1 MFKKI
6 VSNLP
11 FHPTLLGDLGYYLRR
26 VKQEESI
33 RRLGLVFVVLAM
45 AVQIFAFVSPTKSSL
60 ATSTADIVYGAT
72 SKDDIVKAY
81 NKNKDPQGRKDIREI
96 FDYYGIGLDQ
106 IQNSKKTVIEDS
118 DNEKYLNTSRSS
130 SAPGGVFTRIP
141 GAIDGGIYEF
151 PLKYWDK
158 SQFPDGYPAL
168 TGISTYGFRFWI
180 LLKGCGNIVI
190 EKGSKHPNFEI
201 NKKLISAKTANQTDT
216 VNYTIEFRNSG
227 LANSENVRIVDK
239 IDDNYKYIDYKS
251 TADLKLSQEGQKL
264 TWEIKGKDNVLSP
277 SNRWH
282 KIDVTLQIRK
292 STPNG
297 SKLCNQVTIKG
308 TRTSDVTSGG
318 PRDCVTINTPTC
330 PGTGLPIPSG
340 GIQNCSVICPNGSTL
355 PYNQSCPI
363 PQLTC
368 QSLKLI
374 SSPTWDSGKFE
385 TSFLKQPGGT
395 VASVKYFVNDGLVAT
410 NAVTS
415 NSSSDFYTHKFSAPG
430 SYVIKAE
437 LVPGVGNLVPSQ
449 GCQTTVQIDKPI
461 NPVARI
467 VTDKRVSNMTTNI
480 EDANNSTAS
489 ASDVLKYTL
498 VIANT
503 GDAPA
508 TNLELKGE
516 YSESI
521 SDVLEYADLVE
532 KGDAIFNENTQT
544 LSWPAVTITA
554 GGKVEKVFTVK
565 VKNPIPATP
574 ISSSNPLSFDYS
586 MRNKYGR
593 EVVVNLNKPA
603 SKTVEQ
609 STAYLPNTGPGT
621 GLMISVFATTLV
633 AYFYY
638 RSKLMSRELEVIRYE
653 FSTGGL

>member
-33 RRLGLVFVVLAM
+33 RRLGLVFIVLAM
-45 AVQIFAFVSPTKSSL
+45 SVQIFAFLSPTKSSL
-60 ATSTADIVYGAT
+60 ATSMADIVYGAT

-81 NKNKDPQGRKDIREI
+81 NKNRDPQGRKDVKEI
-96 FDYYGIGLDQ
+96 FNYYGIGLDQ
-106 IQNSKKTVIEDS
+106 IQNAKKTVIQDS

-201 NKKLISAKTANQTDT
+201 NKNLLSANTANPNDT
-216 VNYTIEFRNSG
+216 VSYSIEFRNSG
-227 LANSENVRIVDK
+227 LANSENVRVIDR
-239 IDDNYKYIDYKS
+239 IDDNYKYLDYKS
-251 TADLKLSQEGQKL
+251 TADLKFSQDGQKL
-264 TWEIKGKDNVLSP
+264 IWEVKGKDNSLPP

-282 KIDVTLQIRK
+282 RIDVSLQIRK
-292 STPNG
+292 NTADG
-297 SKLCNQVTIKG
+297 SRLCNQATIKG
-308 TRTSDVTSGG
+308 TRTNDATSGG
-318 PRDCVTINTPTC
+318 PKDCVTINTPTC

-340 GIQNCSVICPNGSTL
+340 GVQNCSVVCLNGTTL
-355 PYNQSCPI
+355 PYNQTCPI

-374 SSPTWDSGKFE
+374 SSPSWDSSKFE
-385 TSFLKQPGGT
+385 TIFLKQPGGS
-395 VASVKYFVNDGLVAT
+395 VASIKYFINDKLVAT
-410 NAVTS
+410 QPVAVNAT
-415 NSSSDFYTHKFSAPG
+415 SDFYTHKFSGPG
-430 SYVIKAE
+430 DYAIKAE
-437 LVPGVGNLVPSQ
+437 LVPGIGNLIPSQ
-449 GCQTTVQIDKPI
+449 GCQTTVQIEKPVD
-461 NPVARI
+461 PVARI
-467 VTDKRVSNMTTNI
+467 VTDKKVSNITANI
-480 EDANNSTAS
+480 VDANNTTAS
-489 ASDVLKYTL
+489 ANDELKYTL

-503 GDAPA
+503 GDAVA
-508 TNLELKGE
+508 NNLELNGE
-516 YSESI
+516 YAENI
-521 SDVLEYADLVE
+521 SDVLEYANLID
-532 KGDAIFNENTQT
+532 KGDAIFNESTQT
-544 LSWPAVTITA
+544 LSWPAVTIPA
-554 GGKVEKVFTVK
+554 GGKIEKVFTVK
-565 VKNPIPATP
+565 VKDPIPATP

-593 EVVVNLNKPA
+593 EVVVNLNKPV

-621 GLMISVFATTLV
+621 GLMISVIATTLV

-638 RSKLMSRELEVIRYE
+638 RSKLMGRELEVIRYE